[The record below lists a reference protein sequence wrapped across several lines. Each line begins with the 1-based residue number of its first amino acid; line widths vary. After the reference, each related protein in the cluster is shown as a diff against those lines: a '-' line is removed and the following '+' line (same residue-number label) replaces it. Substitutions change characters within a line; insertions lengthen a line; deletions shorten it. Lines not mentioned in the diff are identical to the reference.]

1 MAWDVLILVVVALG
15 LTASA
20 LNRKT
25 VARHIADGTM
35 PRGKR
40 LQQQV
45 VAVAAKSGIVPAW
58 AVDDSDVD
66 PTDDPQG
73 DAAGG

>member
-1 MAWDVLILVVVALG
+1 MAWAVLILVVVALG

-25 VARHIADGTM
+25 VARHVAEGTM
-35 PRGKR
+35 PRGTR

-58 AVDDSDVD
+58 AVH
-66 PTDDPQG
+66 
-73 DAAGG
+73 DAADDAPGDSAGD

>member
-1 MAWDVLILVVVALG
+1 MAWAVLILVVVALG

-45 VAVAAKSGIVPAW
+45 VAVAAKSGIVPTW
-58 AVDDSDVD
+58 AVDDADDSA
-66 PTDDPQG
+66 DDPPG